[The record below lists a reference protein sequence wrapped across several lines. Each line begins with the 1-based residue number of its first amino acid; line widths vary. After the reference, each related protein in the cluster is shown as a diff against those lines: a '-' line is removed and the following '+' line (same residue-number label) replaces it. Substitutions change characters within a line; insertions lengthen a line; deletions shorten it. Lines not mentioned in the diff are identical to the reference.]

1 VLFGLAIRHVG
12 TGVAKV
18 LATEFPSI
26 DALQEAS
33 PERLQ
38 STQQVGPTIAE
49 SIAHFFG
56 DRHNRNVIRRLKEAG
71 LQFTTAA
78 PRERKTLAGKTFVLT
93 GTLPSYTRE
102 EAAAI
107 IEQNGGKVSGSVSK
121 STTYVL
127 AGDDAGAKLA
137 KARSLG
143 VRVITEDEFK
153 TLVQ

>member
-1 VLFGLAIRHVG
+1 MLVHRRR
-12 TGVAKV
+12 
-18 LATEFPSI
+18 ATS
-26 DALQEAS
+26 S
-33 PERLQ
+33 PLDRLL
-38 STQQVGPTIAE
+38 SL
-49 SIAHFFG
+49 
-56 DRHNRNVIRRLKEAG
+56 NVIRRLKEAG

-78 PRERKTLAGKTFVLT
+78 PRGRKTLAGKTFVLT

-143 VRVITEDEFK
+143 VRVITEEEFR